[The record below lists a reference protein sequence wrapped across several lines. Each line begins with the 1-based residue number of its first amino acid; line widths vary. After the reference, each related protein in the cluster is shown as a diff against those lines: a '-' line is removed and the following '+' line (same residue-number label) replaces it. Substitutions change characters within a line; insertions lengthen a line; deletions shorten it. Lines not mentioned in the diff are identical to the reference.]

1 MPDLAGKIRNAL
13 SEKKPDLLAD
23 ARQLLNALE
32 YESERTMDETHP
44 PADFLRQY
52 GPKNGEGV
60 NARELKEQAG
70 KIGVVFQVT
79 DEEIRQTSGLYAS
92 EFQPGDERSFI
103 FVAVDLKGDHYPRWR
118 LARMTRA
125 VNRCFAS
132 PAVVLFRHPDADGAD
147 AVSLAFIHRRQSKTD
162 SAKDVLG
169 RVSVLRA
176 VNRDAP
182 HRGHLDI
189 LQDLA
194 LSARLEWMTRESKTP
209 ANFDGLLA
217 AWLAALDVEE
227 LNRRFYRELQEWF
240 DRAVRAC
247 KFPDGNS
254 KEKKQ
259 AQVMRMIT
267 RLLFIWFV
275 KEKGLVPEKLFTE
288 DFARQ
293 TLKSHKPENAAYYRA
308 VLQNLFFATLN
319 TRGENRRFRERD
331 ERGNPTP
338 KQYRDF
344 TLCHYED
351 LMKAPRDFLAAI
363 KPVPFV
369 NGGLFDCLDG
379 DQTGGHRKDRRRVD
393 CFTDNPVHRK
403 LLNVPSRIFFDPQTG
418 LFPLFN
424 QFKFTVAENTPLD
437 QEVALDPELL
447 GMVFENLLAA
457 ITPESRENA
466 RKQTGS
472 FYTPRPIVE
481 YMVDEALVARLADAL
496 GAKSEPKLRT
506 LLGWGDAP
514 PNLFSEGE
522 KNKII
527 AAIDKLRILDPAVG
541 SGAFP
546 MGMLHKLV
554 HILSR
559 VDPQNAKWKNTQAAR
574 AAEIPDPAVRKD
586 AMENIENVFAEENNF
601 GDYGRKLYLV
611 QRVIHG
617 ADLQP
622 VAAQIARLRFF
633 ISLVI
638 DQRPRGDRPN
648 RGIAPLPNLETKFVA
663 ADSLIALA
671 QKGQGALAETGEV
684 RNMQA
689 QINAVRADY
698 FAAKTRTEKNR
709 LRNRDFKLRADL
721 AKTLKRMGFAE
732 TDADR
737 YAQWDLYDQTAGADW
752 FDAELMMGV
761 RNGFDIVIGNPPYV
775 RHELFAAK
783 KPALR
788 EQFGNFFSGTADLY
802 TYFYHRGLSELRKGG
817 HLSFI
822 TSNKFMRV
830 GYGKNTRELLANKST
845 LRTLVDFGELPV
857 FEAATDP
864 AIVIACNARP
874 SENAALTAAVVKNAE
889 DIPRVGEF
897 IQERGFVFSVSE
909 LSADEWSVEGGG
921 ESRVLLEKM
930 RRVGRPVV
938 QSASAQIYMGIK
950 TGFNSAFLIDD
961 EKRRQLI
968 AEDASSAQIIRPWI
982 RGRDIMKWKSPKTG
996 LYIVAIGS
1004 SANRKWAWSAAK
1016 TKGQAEKIF
1025 AAKHPALFEHL
1036 AEHKSALS
1044 NRADQGV
1051 FWWELRSCAYYGAF
1065 ANPKIV
1071 YPDIAKLMR
1080 ASYDETG
1087 ALCDATAFIVPMGD
1101 LSILGAV
1108 HSKAFDWFARQTF
1121 RSLGDPWNDGRLRF
1135 KKASMEKFPFPPMD
1149 KGDKAEIS
1157 RRVNA
1162 ILRSPSGSEVPRL
1175 ESEIDEI
1182 VSRLYGLTPSEVRLV
1197 EGEG

>member
-52 GPKNGEGV
+52 APKNGGGV

-79 DEEIRQTSGLYAS
+79 DEEIRQTSGLYSAA
-92 EFQPGDERSFI
+92 FQPDDERSFI

-132 PAVVLFRHPDADGAD
+132 PAVVLFRHPDAAAAD

-176 VNRDAP
+176 VNRDSP

-240 DRAVRAC
+240 DRAVMAC

-293 TLKSHKPENAAYYRA
+293 TLKNHKPDNAAYYRA

-393 CFTDNPVHRK
+393 CFTDNPIHRK

-496 GAKSEPKLRT
+496 GAKSETKLRT

-671 QKGQGALAETGEV
+671 QKGQGALAETEEV

-788 EQFGNFFSGTADLY
+788 AQFGNFFSGTADLY

-817 HLSFI
+817 HLCFI
-822 TSNKFMRV
+822 TSNGFMRG
-830 GYGKNTRELLANKST
+830 GYGENTRK
-845 LRTLVDFGELPV
+845 F
-857 FEAATDP
+857 
-864 AIVIACNARP
+864 
-874 SENAALTAAVVKNAE
+874 
-889 DIPRVGEF
+889 
-897 IQERGFVFSVSE
+897 
-909 LSADEWSVEGGG
+909 LSADCTVRSVLDFSGVSVFDAAVDSVIVHARKAPALADSKFIGTFAGGVKDIDDIADFVHEHG
-921 ESRVLLEKM
+921 ESLPIRQCLAGQEWVVHKGNSAWPLLAKM
-930 RRVGRPVV
+930 RRVGRTLHASGPV
-938 QSASAQIYMGIK
+938 QIRMGIK
-950 TGFNSAFLIDD
+950 TGCNAAFVIDKETRD
-961 EKRRQLI
+961 KLI
-968 AEDASSAQIIRPWI
+968 AEDEKSAEIIKPWI
-982 RGRDIMKWKSPKTG
+982 RGRDICKWRTESET
-996 LYIVAIGS
+996 LYIISVVS
-1004 SANRKWAWSAAK
+1004 SANHQWPWSGMAEE
-1016 TKGQAEKIF
+1016 AEKIF
-1025 AAKHPALFEHL
+1025 AEQY
-1036 AEHKSALS
+1036 SAIYRHLS
-1044 NRADQGV
+1044 NYRKQLKGRTDRVA
-1051 FWWELRSCAYYGAF
+1051 FWWELRSCDYYEEF
-1065 ANPKIV
+1065 NSSKIF
-1071 YPDIAKLMR
+1071 YPDIAQAMR
-1080 ASYDETG
+1080 GTYDETG
-1087 ALCDATAFIVPMGD
+1087 MLCGNTAYILATDD
-1101 LSILGAV
+1101 LSLLGFF
-1108 HSKAFDWFARQTF
+1108 HSQAFDWYARYAFQA
-1121 RSLGDPWNDGRLRF
+1121 LGSPWHQGGLRF
-1135 KKASMEKFPFPPMD
+1135 FAQSMERVPIPPMD

>member
-52 GPKNGEGV
+52 DPKNGEGV

-194 LSARLEWMTRESKTP
+194 LSERLKWMTRESKTP

-227 LNRRFYRELQEWF
+227 LNRRFYKELQEWF
-240 DRAVRAC
+240 DRAVMAC

-293 TLKSHKPENAAYYRA
+293 TLKNHKPDNAAYYRA

-338 KQYRDF
+338 RQYRDF

-393 CFTDNPVHRK
+393 CFTDNHLHRK

-496 GAKSEPKLRT
+496 GAKSETKLRT

-788 EQFGNFFSGTADLY
+788 AQFGNFFSGTADLY

-817 HLSFI
+817 HLSYI
-822 TSNKFMRV
+822 TSNSFMRA
-830 GYGKNTRELLANKST
+830 GFGKPLRDFLANEST
-845 LRTLVDFGELPV
+845 MQSILDFGGVRPMD
-857 FEAATDP
+857 ATTRP
-864 AIVIACNARP
+864 AILVA
-874 SENAALTAAVVKNAE
+874 KNAKPSGQDTVSVATVKREE
-889 DIPRVGEF
+889 DILCLTDFVDEHGET
-897 IQERGFVFSVSE
+897 RLLSDFS
-909 LSADEWSVEGGG
+909 AGEWSLVGG
-921 ESRVLLEKM
+921 EESFRLLEKI
-930 RRVGRPVV
+930 RRTGKPLGNIIGGRLYRGVV
-938 QSASAQIYMGIK
+938 
-950 TGFNSAFLIDD
+950 TGCNGAFVID
-961 EKRRQLI
+961 EKTRAKLI
-968 AEDASSAQIIRPWI
+968 AEDSQSAELVKTWL
-982 RGRDIMKWKSPKTG
+982 RGRDIGKWE
-996 LYIVAIGS
+996 A
-1004 SANRKWAWSAAK
+1004 KWAELHFLFVRHETDI
-1016 TKGQAEKIF
+1016 TKYPAVLKHLRRHRRALLKRSTPGADLWFAVQAQTAYHREFEK
-1025 AAKHPALFEHL
+1025 
-1036 AEHKSALS
+1036 
-1044 NRADQGV
+1044 
-1051 FWWELRSCAYYGAF
+1051 
-1065 ANPKIV
+1065 PKIV
-1071 YPDIAKLMR
+1071 YPDIAKAMR
-1080 ASYDETG
+1080 ATYDKTG
-1087 ALCDATAFIVPMGD
+1087 AFCGNTAYFIPTDD
-1101 LSILGAV
+1101 LSILGV
-1108 HSKAFDWFARQTF
+1108 LNSRLFGWFCRHTFGTLDNPWEEGFLRFFAR
-1121 RSLGDPWNDGRLRF
+1121 GMLR
-1135 KKASMEKFPFPPMD
+1135 APFPLIGKD
-1149 KGDKAEIS
+1149 DKAEIS

>member
-44 PADFLRQY
+44 PADFLRKY
-52 GPKNGEGV
+52 GPKNGGGV

-70 KIGVVFQVT
+70 KIGIVFQVT

-92 EFQPGDERSFI
+92 AFQPDDERSFI

-132 PAVVLFRHPDADGAD
+132 PAVVLFRHPDAADAD

-194 LSARLEWMTRESKTP
+194 LSERLKWMTRESKTP

-240 DRAVRAC
+240 DRAVMAC

-293 TLKSHKPENAAYYRA
+293 TLKNHKPDNAAYYRA

-393 CFTDNPVHRK
+393 CFTDNPIHRK
-403 LLNVPSRIFFDPQTG
+403 LLNVPSRIFFDHQTG

-496 GAKSEPKLRT
+496 GAKSETKLRT

-514 PNLFSEGE
+514 PNLFSEDE

-671 QKGQGALAETGEV
+671 QKGQGALAETEEV

-802 TYFYHRGLSELRKGG
+802 TYFYHRGLSELCKGG
-817 HLSFI
+817 HLCFV
-822 TSNKFMRV
+822 TSNKWMRLE
-830 GYGKNTRELLANKST
+830 YGKNLRHFFAAETDPRQLFDLGAISVFRTVIVDNNILLARNNPEGAK
-845 LRTLVDFGELPV
+845 
-857 FEAATDP
+857 AP
-864 AIVIACNARP
+864 AILSCAIRSDYDANSPLANYFRQNAREQQFIP
-874 SENAALTAAVVKNAE
+874 DEPWIVREAKEEDFFQKVRAAGVPL
-889 DIPRVGEF
+889 GEWKSIRINF
-897 IQERGFVFSVSE
+897 
-909 LSADEWSVEGGG
+909 
-921 ESRVLLEKM
+921 
-930 RRVGRPVV
+930 
-938 QSASAQIYMGIK
+938 GIK
-950 TGFNSAFLIDD
+950 TGCNAAFIIDD
-961 EKRRQLI
+961 ETRKRLI
-968 AEDASSAQIIRPWI
+968 AEDGASADIIAPII
-982 RGRDIMKWKSPKTG
+982 RGRDSKKHIAFPRGEWLINTHNG
-996 LYIVAIGS
+996 LSGEGLAPVNAKNDYPAVYRYLEK
-1004 SANRKWAWSAAK
+1004 RKAALK
-1016 TKGQAEKIF
+1016 MRQ
-1025 AAKHPALFEHL
+1025 
-1036 AEHKSALS
+1036 
-1044 NRADQGV
+1044 DQGV
-1051 FWWELRSCAYYGAF
+1051 HWTNLRDCAYLRDFDSAKIAYPIINRRWTFPLVEKGVIVLSPSRFIAGDLEVLQYIGAVMGSRMMRRYYGMSGNIQDDGGFQMDNYSVARIPIPRAAPEVRAEF
-1065 ANPKIV
+1065 CRLFGKIVSAKRANP
-1071 YPDIAKLMR
+1071 
-1080 ASYDETG
+1080 
-1087 ALCDATAFIVPMGD
+1087 DADT
-1101 LSILGAV
+1101 
-1108 HSKAFDWFARQTF
+1108 
-1121 RSLGDPWNDGRLRF
+1121 
-1135 KKASMEKFPFPPMD
+1135 
-1149 KGDKAEIS
+1149 
-1157 RRVNA
+1157 
-1162 ILRSPSGSEVPRL
+1162 SEW
-1175 ESEIDEI
+1175 ESEIDRR
-1182 VSRLYGLTPSEVRLV
+1182 VYALYGLTPSEVRLV